1 MSSGVYACV
10 WEIAVCVCVAVIDR
24 CPNLSVVLHLMLT
37 DTAALESL
45 PQKDPVLDSVSARGE
60 K

>member
-1 MSSGVYACV
+1 M
-10 WEIAVCVCVAVIDR
+10 CVCVAVIDR